1 MYVAS
6 PAKVA
11 KKEYHSRVS
20 PVVLSE
26 GRSRVIQS
34 PVMKASSINAETH
47 DAATADFLIEQK
59 DSTEPRSEKNTAE
72 RPNHMN
78 IFQPIMTSDL

>member
-6 PAKVA
+6 PATVA
-11 KKEYHSRVS
+11 KNEYHSLVS
-20 PVVLSE
+20 PVVLS
-26 GRSRVIQS
+26 GGLSRANQS
-34 PVMKASSINAETH
+34 PAIKVSNINAEMH
-47 DAATADFLIEQK
+47 VDATAGFLNEQK

>member
-20 PVVLSE
+20 PVVLSG

-34 PVMKASSINAETH
+34 PVMKASRINAEMH
-47 DAATADFLIEQK
+47 VDATAGFLIEQK